1 MNVLTIKNFFEKK
14 YSTFL
19 LFPIEATVNI
29 LSSFFSFYILI
40 YIITIPMTDSLERS
54 DILSVIF
61 LIVILRPFLNMI
73 NNISLYKLTKKQ
85 AYILSMFSDCF
96 SIKKDIQHNEHDVIN
111 YSEYDASI
119 ILIASKIICFIY
131 LSIFMVININE
142 GLISLLSLCIVLTPL
157 SFFLFKK
164 RTYLSKKLAK
174 ARKLRYRFI
183 GNHLE
188 LLKSIFLTG
197 YKGGKISNLNRI
209 FYLEEKIK
217 RNDSLWR
224 AIDISSN
231 AFIKVIPVLFIS
243 LIGMNV
249 DNSDTFLIL
258 LYSLILV
265 SEYLGL
271 IRLLTP
277 FFDGYLAKNS
287 IIKRYKNNHIKSE
300 TNYDLDGTQ
309 GIVNNTI
316 LGNIYLC
323 NELLNRKIFN
333 KLSYEIFNVNNYINM
348 KSGINDLS
356 RGQLSFIFAIRNIYI
371 AIMNKYKGSIY
382 FDVAKT
388 GWDNNLLADMKNI
401 IKKINEEYQINVSL
415 SKTYSNKNIKTD
427 NKKRKINFTNTY
439 EKENKSKTNTS
450 RFNKLINIL
459 SYNSF
464 IGIMLLLVSS
474 FSLFELGKIT
484 YERYD
489 NNIANIILV
498 SILGMASFI
507 FGSFLIEFKIRKKS
521 RHDIYNSIKNNFEQE
536 GFNLFKHEYNI
547 IINKFTMYAK
557 DVFWFGAIFVGTM
570 ILSFSSESFL
580 IIFFAVSI
588 FFISIILL
596 YPIYKKN
603 KTKQYETLHI
613 LSTLFSYTKRLPQC
627 SSVNKFCTNFI
638 ISGIHDLY
646 DTLSKRYLITSFA
659 SILGLIISSLIIFYS
674 LYPSFEPDNMTAAIN
689 LDNRIVIFYFAIFG
703 YLSETVSIQRINKHN
718 HVYDRKMPHIYN
730 LLKLEEKLKKER
742 AIQLVGNNG
751 SGKTFFLR
759 NLAFINK
766 YIYIDHNI
774 SHHLINDEF
783 LDYLNKSDSNVII
796 FDEFDCR
803 SLIDKIDINKKI
815 ILVLHLDCLNS
826 KLDISEII

>member
-119 ILIASKIICFIY
+119 ILIVSKIICFIY

-197 YKGGKISNLNRI
+197 YKGGKISNLNKI

-249 DNSDTFLIL
+249 DNSDAFLIL

-309 GIVNNTI
+309 GIINSTI

-323 NELLNRKIFN
+323 NDLLNRKTFN

-356 RGQLSFIFAIRNIYI
+356 RGQLSLIFAIRNIYI
-371 AIMNKYKGSIY
+371 AIMNKYKGRIY

-401 IKKINEEYQINVSL
+401 IKKINEEYQINVLL
-415 SKTYSNKNIKTD
+415 SKTYSNKNINID

-439 EKENKSKTNTS
+439 EKKTKVKLTHLD
-450 RFNKLINIL
+450 LIN
-459 SYNSF
+459 
-464 IGIMLLLVSS
+464 
-474 FSLFELGKIT
+474 
-484 YERYD
+484 
-489 NNIANIILV
+489 
-498 SILGMASFI
+498 
-507 FGSFLIEFKIRKKS
+507 
-521 RHDIYNSIKNNFEQE
+521 
-536 GFNLFKHEYNI
+536 
-547 IINKFTMYAK
+547 
-557 DVFWFGAIFVGTM
+557 
-570 ILSFSSESFL
+570 
-580 IIFFAVSI
+580 
-588 FFISIILL
+588 
-596 YPIYKKN
+596 
-603 KTKQYETLHI
+603 
-613 LSTLFSYTKRLPQC
+613 
-627 SSVNKFCTNFI
+627 
-638 ISGIHDLY
+638 
-646 DTLSKRYLITSFA
+646 
-659 SILGLIISSLIIFYS
+659 
-674 LYPSFEPDNMTAAIN
+674 
-689 LDNRIVIFYFAIFG
+689 
-703 YLSETVSIQRINKHN
+703 
-718 HVYDRKMPHIYN
+718 
-730 LLKLEEKLKKER
+730 
-742 AIQLVGNNG
+742 
-751 SGKTFFLR
+751 
-759 NLAFINK
+759 
-766 YIYIDHNI
+766 
-774 SHHLINDEF
+774 
-783 LDYLNKSDSNVII
+783 
-796 FDEFDCR
+796 
-803 SLIDKIDINKKI
+803 
-815 ILVLHLDCLNS
+815 
-826 KLDISEII
+826 